1 MSYNGYTNRETW
13 LINLWFNPETKN
25 DLMQA
30 KETFEDACDN
40 LPDFL
45 KDFVNTNINWDELL
59 DNCEEDNYE

>member
-1 MSYNGYTNRETW
+1 MAYNGFTNRETW

-25 DLMQA
+25 DVMNAAQI
-30 KETFEDACDN
+30 FEDACDK

-59 DNCEEDNYE
+59 DQCEGDENE